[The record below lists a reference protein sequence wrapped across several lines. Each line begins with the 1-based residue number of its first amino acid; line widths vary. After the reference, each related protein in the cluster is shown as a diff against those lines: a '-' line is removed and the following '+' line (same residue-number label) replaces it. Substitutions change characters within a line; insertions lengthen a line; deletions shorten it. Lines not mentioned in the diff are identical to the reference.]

1 MPFLHLALYEPPRVQ
16 LDMRAA
22 TFSRS
27 FCRQLKTPLGGFLS
41 TRAAH
46 PPVELDVRATT
57 LTSLVCR

>member
-1 MPFLHLALYEPPRVQ
+1 
-16 LDMRAA
+16 MRAA